1 MKRYWMKTLIDMK
14 SPEMKGNYVHV
25 NEVQKIEI
33 VLEINIDVSVC
44 ELDIYIQVIW
54 GIGSSKS
61 LHFKVNIIELK

>member
-44 ELDIYIQVIW
+44 ELDIYIQVI
-54 GIGSSKS
+54 
-61 LHFKVNIIELK
+61 